1 MYFIYIFCKT
11 FPCALPVGRADR
23 GMTPENPK
31 THLIMTHRFI
41 LRTACAV
48 LALLHMTAFSQE
60 TAALKCFYTG
70 LAAKPGLNVEYEGVT
85 YGFCSEA
92 NQKKF
97 QEERAAS
104 LYQRIGGKGSID
116 AAVNLFY
123 TKVLADKRVNHFF
136 EDTNMKAQHAKQK
149 AFLSAAL
156 GAPTPWTGKDM
167 RKAHENLDLREEDF
181 NAIAENLQATLAEL
195 KLDEKLIGEIMA
207 IVASTK
213 KDVLNQ

>member
-1 MYFIYIFCKT
+1 MIRST
-11 FPCALPVGRADR
+11 
-23 GMTPENPK
+23 
-31 THLIMTHRFI
+31 I
-41 LRTACAV
+41 LNAIAV
-48 LALLHMTAFSQE
+48 LSLAVSASSGWSQE
-60 TAALKCFYTG
+60 TTELKCFYSG
-70 LAAKPGLNVEYEGVT
+70 SPAKAGLNIEYEGVT

-104 LYQRIGGKGSID
+104 LYQRIGGKAALS
-116 AAVNLFY
+116 AAVDLFY

-136 EDTNMKAQHAKQK
+136 EDTNMKAQHSKQK
-149 AFLSAAL
+149 AFLAAAL

-167 RKAHENLDLREEDF
+167 RKAHENLDLREENF
-181 NAIAENLQATLAEL
+181 AAIAENLQATLTEL
-195 KLDEKLIGEIMA
+195 KLDEKLIGEVMT

>member
-1 MYFIYIFCKT
+1 
-11 FPCALPVGRADR
+11 
-23 GMTPENPK
+23 MT
-31 THLIMTHRFI
+31 
-41 LRTACAV
+41 RTTLLKSLATLAV
-48 LALLHMTAFSQE
+48 AAFASCLSAQE
-60 TAALKCFYTG
+60 TAELKCFYTG
-70 LAAKPGLNVEYEGVT
+70 GPAKPGLNVEYEGVT

-104 LYQRIGGKGSID
+104 VYQRIGGKAALN
-116 AAVNLFY
+116 AAVDLFY
-123 TKVLADKRVNHFF
+123 VKVLADERVNHFF
-136 EDTNMKAQHAKQK
+136 EDTNMKRQHSKQK
-149 AFLSAAL
+149 EFLAAAL

-181 NAIAENLQATLAEL
+181 AAIAENLQATLKEL
-195 KLDEKLIGEIMA
+195 KLGDAIIGEIMT

>member
-1 MYFIYIFCKT
+1 MTRTTLLKAIAT
-11 FPCALPVGRADR
+11 FVLTIGTFTGR
-23 GMTPENPK
+23 
-31 THLIMTHRFI
+31 
-41 LRTACAV
+41 
-48 LALLHMTAFSQE
+48 SQE
-60 TAALKCFYTG
+60 TAELKCFYSG
-70 LAAKPGLNVEYEGVT
+70 APAKPGLNVEYEGVT

-104 LYQRIGGKGSID
+104 LYQRIGGKAALS
-116 AAVNLFY
+116 AAVDLFY

-149 AFLSAAL
+149 AFLAAAL

-181 NAIAENLQATLAEL
+181 AAIAENLQATLTEL
-195 KLDEKLIGEIMA
+195 KLDEKLIGEVMT